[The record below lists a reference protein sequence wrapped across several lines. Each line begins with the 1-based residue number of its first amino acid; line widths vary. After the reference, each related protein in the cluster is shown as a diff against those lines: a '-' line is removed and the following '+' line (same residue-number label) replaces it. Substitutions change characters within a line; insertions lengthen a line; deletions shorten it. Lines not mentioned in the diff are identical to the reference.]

1 MSSFSIT
8 SVDVKASI
16 VCSQLG
22 LVFNLN
28 NWVAQSTFFDN
39 QARDRAVAVMSADGI
54 LSSGAI
60 HTPETITI
68 TLQPNSDSIQ
78 YLQAIETAMKAPAA
92 VLIDS
97 ATFKFNDASQSFTFA
112 RGTLVNAPTAP
123 GAGQTLNALAYRFV
137 FQSGIAS

>member
-1 MSSFSIT
+1 MANFSIT

-16 VCSQLG
+16 VCTQLG
-22 LVFNLN
+22 LAFDLHNF
-28 NWVAQSTFFDN
+28 VAQSTFFDN
-39 QARDRAVAVMSADGI
+39 QARDRAVPVMSADGI

-60 HTPETITI
+60 LTPETVTI

-78 YLQAIETAMKAPAA
+78 YLQAIETAMKIPAA

-97 ATFKFNDASQSFTFA
+97 ATFKFNDASQSFSFA
-112 RGTLVNAPTAP
+112 RGTLVNAQTAP
-123 GAGQTLNALAYRFV
+123 SAGQVLNAIAYRFV